1 MKINQSDLGKIY
13 TNYLKDRIAVS
24 SELCPS
30 NENLFLWLR
39 SKLPKREKNKITDH
53 LVKCYDCAQEVQ
65 WLMDRIRKE
74 NGIVYEI
81 KNYIDANYAEQP
93 RKTRVPARRLSWK
106 IISFAFALVLLAAVS
121 TFSVFNFSSRSGL
134 RGGAT
139 SPIILVSPVDKS
151 CDANELKFVWKGL
164 PNVKYYFVEVFDTSL
179 AHLWRSDAV
188 SLREVIP
195 SKDLLQKLIPKET
208 YFWMVT
214 GVLTS
219 ETKAKSKLKEFKI
232 RACPKAT

>member
-13 TNYLKDRIAVS
+13 TNYLKDRRAAS

-30 NENLFLWLR
+30 NENLLLWLR

-53 LVKCYDCAQEVQ
+53 IIKCYDCAQEVQ

-106 IISFAFALVLLAAVS
+106 IISFASALVLLAAITTLS
-121 TFSVFNFSSRSGL
+121 IFNFSSRSDL
-134 RGGAT
+134 PRGVSSGIIIV
-139 SPIILVSPVDKS
+139 SPINKS
-151 CDANELKFVWKGL
+151 CEVNELKFVWKSQ
-164 PNVKYYFVEVFDTSL
+164 PYVKYCFVEIFDSSL
-179 AHLWRSDAV
+179 ALLWRSNAV
-188 SLREVIP
+188 FQPLVTP
-195 SKDLLQKLIPKET
+195 PNDLLQKLIPEET

-214 GVLTS
+214 SVFEGGNKV
-219 ETKAKSKLKEFKI
+219 KSRLIEFRMK
-232 RACPKAT
+232 